1 MIQVIDRNPDNLT
14 IKWIPG
20 ILTPEEQVSHFREL
34 LSDKE
39 QLQLQLQ
46 QQQDSAI
53 EIIPKQ

>member
-1 MIQVIDRNPDNLT
+1 MIQVIEINPDNLT
-14 IKWIPG
+14 IKWIPVT
-20 ILTPEEQVSHFREL
+20 LTPEEQVSHFREL